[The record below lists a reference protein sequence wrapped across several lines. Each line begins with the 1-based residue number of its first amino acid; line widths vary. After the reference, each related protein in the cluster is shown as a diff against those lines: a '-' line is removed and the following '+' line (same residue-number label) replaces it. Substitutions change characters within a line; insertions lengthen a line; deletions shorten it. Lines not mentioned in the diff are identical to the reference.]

1 MRCSCG
7 CSVFQTGY
15 IQDFEA
21 NQADQ
26 PNWRL
31 AMCVSCS
38 KKYLVTQGK
47 AQLFPLNL
55 LWKEAP
61 NEV

>member
-1 MRCSCG
+1 MRCHCG

-15 IQDFEA
+15 VQDFEA

-31 AMCVSCS
+31 AICVSCS
-38 KKYLVTQGK
+38 WKWLVKQGTYG
-47 AQLFPLNL
+47 LFPLTEMI
-55 LWKEAP
+55 KDAKSA
-61 NEV
+61 V